1 MKLATNMGGGWSH
14 YGLAPAR
21 MIEEIAKTGF
31 RNTDYTFWTM
41 DAASPLMQPG
51 WERHIDEVIVTSES
65 TGVKIIQAH
74 SPAGN
79 PLATLDYD
87 DLVRRTIRSIECC
100 ARMGTP
106 RIIVHPGAY
115 PGITLDQ
122 FHTENR
128 RFYETLVPTIEAAGV
143 EVLVENIGTR
153 QDPHHVHT
161 GAELRDMVEI
171 IDHPLVGACWDTG
184 HGNVAGVDQYE
195 SLRELGSLL
204 KGVHIQD
211 NAGAFDVKESPYR
224 QDLHTLPFLGSVNF
238 DAVVQ
243 GLIDIDYSGYFTFE
257 VSVPRTYDRREFVYD
272 GKPVTTLEW
281 PPLEICVQLHTVLYA
296 MGAHMLQQ
304 YGIFEE

>member
-1 MKLATNMGGGWSH
+1 MKLATNTGGGWSH
-14 YGLAPAR
+14 YNLTPAR

-31 RNTDYTFWTM
+31 RNTDHSFWTM
-41 DAASPLMQPG
+41 DSASPLMQPG
-51 WERHIDEVIVTSES
+51 WEKHIDELIAASES

-79 PLATLDYD
+79 PLATPDYD
-87 DLVRRTIRSIECC
+87 DLVARTIRSIECC

-106 RIIVHPGAY
+106 QIIVHPGAY
-115 PGITLDQ
+115 PGITLDH
-122 FHTENR
+122 FHAENR
-128 RFYETLVPTIEAAGV
+128 RFYQTLIPTIEATGV
-143 EVLVENIGTR
+143 EVLVENIGTW
-153 QDPHHVHT
+153 QDPYHVHT
-161 GAELRDMVEI
+161 GAELRAMVEV

-195 SLRELGSLL
+195 SLRELGSRL

-243 GLIDIDYSGYFTFE
+243 GLIDIDYAGYFTFE
-257 VSVPRTYDRREFVYD
+257 VSIPRTYDRRDFVYD
-272 GKPVTTLEW
+272 GAPVRTLEW
-281 PPLEICVQLHTVLYA
+281 PSLDICIQLHTVLYA
-296 MGAHMLQQ
+296 MGTHILQQ